1 MIVELWHLA
10 AALYLAAALWL
21 AVGALLPYGRP
32 RPIALVLLL
41 GGALAQGVGFARLH
55 TLEHPPPLT
64 DFPAAVSLMAWI
76 AVLFAAALLQRRRLE
91 LLAAPI
97 AAAAFFALLY
107 GSASLGQ
114 AAPETV
120 VPAGRWPH
128 LHVILASAGF
138 VALGVAGCAGTIF
151 LLEDRALKH
160 KRPLPVPRE
169 LRAHFPSLEALD
181 RVGGAALVLGFP
193 LLTVGVIAGMLWSQA
208 LFGRLWGG
216 AHATWAG
223 LAWLVYV
230 GLVLARFGAGWRG
243 RRAALTAT
251 AGFALLAI
259 AVIGVE
265 VAT

>member
-32 RPIALVLLL
+32 RPIALVLLVA
-41 GGALAQGVGFARLH
+41 GALAQGVGFARLH
-55 TLEHPPPLT
+55 TLAAPPPLT
-64 DFPAAVSLMAWI
+64 DFPAAVALMAWI
-76 AVLFAAALLQRRRLE
+76 AVLSAAALLHRRRLE

-97 AAAAFFALLY
+97 AAAAFFALVY
-107 GSASLGQ
+107 GSAALGG
-114 AAPETV
+114 ATPDASA
-120 VPAGRWPH
+120 AGRWPH
-128 LHVILASAGF
+128 LHVILASAGL
-138 VALGVAGCAGTIF
+138 VGLGIAGCAGSIF
-151 LLEDRALKH
+151 LLEDRALKR
-160 KRPLPVPRE
+160 KRPLPVPAE

-208 LFGRLWGG
+208 LVGRLWGG
-216 AHATWAG
+216 AHATWSG
-223 LAWLVYV
+223 LAWLVYL
-230 GLVLARFGAGWRG
+230 GLVAARFGAGWRG

-259 AVIGVE
+259 AVIGAE